1 MDLGR
6 LDICLRCK
14 NAVESEAFYRQLGFE
29 IAEGDAE
36 DGWLVMSQGTV
47 RIGLFEARYMGEDS
61 ISLNFRNGNIPE
73 LAKAFKGAGIALAS
87 DPKVVGESGGSL
99 RLRDPDGHLLFFDS
113 EG

>member
-1 MDLGR
+1 MELGK

-14 NAVESEAFYRQLGFE
+14 STVESEAFYGRLGFE
-29 IAEGDAE
+29 IAEGNAE
-36 DGWLVMSQGTV
+36 DGWLVMSKGTV
-47 RIGLFEARYMGEDS
+47 QIGLFEARYMGEDS

-73 LAKAFKGAGIALAS
+73 LAKAFNEAGIALAS
-87 DPKVVGESGGSL
+87 DPKFVGESGGSL